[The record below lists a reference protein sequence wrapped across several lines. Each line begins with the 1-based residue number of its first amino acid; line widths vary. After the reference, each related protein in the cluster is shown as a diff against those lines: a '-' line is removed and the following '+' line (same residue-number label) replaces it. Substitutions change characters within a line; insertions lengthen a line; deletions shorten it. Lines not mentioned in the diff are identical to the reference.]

1 MLNSLLKEHTKYY
14 FSTREDHQFLVLRV
28 DPSVYVVS
36 KLEHYKG
43 SYWFNSN
50 GISVKADTVRCASLN
65 DLESVRVQYRNEP
78 LVRGII
84 GGYGVTN
91 TPFVYVFWDR
101 VPMKK
106 GTFNFSSYTPNN
118 GSQQGFPCAL
128 PDAYQLI
135 LE

>member
-1 MLNSLLKEHTKYY
+1 MLSLLKWHDKEY
-14 FSTREDHQFLVLRV
+14 FKDREDHQFLVLMV
-28 DPSVYVVS
+28 NPCVYVVS
-36 KLEHYKG
+36 KLEY
-43 SYWFNSN
+43 SN
-50 GISVKADTVRCASLN
+50 GAYWLSTGGMSLKATTVHCASLREF
-65 DLESVRVQYRNEP
+65 DGVRVQYRNES
-78 LVRGII
+78 LVRGVM

-106 GTFNFSSYTPNN
+106 TVFNFCNSTPNK
-118 GSQQGFPCAL
+118 GETQAFPCAL